1 MKNSISRRDV
11 LQGAGAVLA
20 GAAFSTRV
28 MAAAPPPEP
37 VTPALIEAA
46 KKEGQVIYYT
56 STDLPVAEKLAKA
69 FEAKYPGIAVRVE
82 RTGAERVFQRI
93 GQEYSSNIHAVDV
106 VNSSD
111 AAHFIVW
118 KRDGIL
124 APYVPEDVAK
134 FYPAEHK
141 DPDGQFASFRVWLS
155 IIAYNTNLVKA
166 EDAPKSFADLLDP
179 KWKGKIVKAH
189 PGYSGTIMT
198 ATYQM
203 QRDLGWSFFE
213 QLAKQNIMQVQSSA
227 DPPKKLDLG
236 ERAVMADGNEYNI
249 FQMKEAGRPVEPVY
263 ATEGSPL
270 IIGPNGVFKDAPNPN
285 AAKLFQSF
293 SLSREAQQLI
303 IDVGG
308 LRSVHSQTAG
318 EGGPQAAQG
327 HQDHEGRRRGGRE
340 RGRGDQGALHQDL
353 PRLIRHDLRTAQDF
367 RRRNACRK
375 DRRAEAGRACR
386 PRPTR
391 KCEDLLIDVVGLC
404 VTARNEDYVRSAL
417 AGCDDDG
424 PARRSGTARTLT
436 AAGAAFVNGT
446 AAHGEDFDD
455 TFEGGPVHAGAVI
468 VPAVLAACERHN
480 PDGRMALIGIAVG
493 TEVLCRLSLVVPKA
507 VHKAGFH
514 PTAVFG
520 AMGAAAGVGA
530 ALGLNARQIVDALGI
545 AGSMAGGIIE
555 YLAEGA
561 WTKRLHAGW
570 AAQSGI
576 RAALLAR
583 GGFVGPRTVFEGVH
597 GLFHGFAHTT
607 EGDYDALTGDF
618 GTRWVTDTL
627 AFKPYP
633 CGTMAQPYIDC
644 ARRLAARG
652 IKPEDIAEIV
662 CEVAEGT
669 VHRLW
674 EPLADKQRPRN
685 GYAAKFA
692 VPYLLATGF
701 VHGGVGLGAFTESAI
716 RDPRVLALAAK
727 VKFVIDPDNPYPNN
741 YTGHIRAR

>member
-1 MKNSISRRDV
+1 MSSELPTTSV
-11 LQGAGAVLA
+11 AETL
-20 GAAFSTRV
+20 
-28 MAAAPPPEP
+28 
-37 VTPALIEAA
+37 AA
-46 KKEGQVIYYT
+46 KIVALQSGG
-56 STDLPVAEKLAKA
+56 LPVAA
-69 FEAKYPGIAVRVE
+69 
-82 RTGAERVFQRI
+82 
-93 GQEYSSNIHAVDV
+93 
-106 VNSSD
+106 
-111 AAHFIVW
+111 
-118 KRDGIL
+118 
-124 APYVPEDVAK
+124 
-134 FYPAEHK
+134 
-141 DPDGQFASFRVWLS
+141 
-155 IIAYNTNLVKA
+155 
-166 EDAPKSFADLLDP
+166 
-179 KWKGKIVKAH
+179 
-189 PGYSGTIMT
+189 
-198 ATYQM
+198 
-203 QRDLGWSFFE
+203 
-213 QLAKQNIMQVQSSA
+213 
-227 DPPKKLDLG
+227 
-236 ERAVMADGNEYNI
+236 
-249 FQMKEAGRPVEPVY
+249 
-263 ATEGSPL
+263 
-270 IIGPNGVFKDAPNPN
+270 
-285 AAKLFQSF
+285 
-293 SLSREAQQLI
+293 
-303 IDVGG
+303 
-308 LRSVHSQTAG
+308 
-318 EGGPQAAQG
+318 
-327 HQDHEGRRRGGRE
+327 
-340 RGRGDQGALHQDL
+340 
-353 PRLIRHDLRTAQDF
+353 
-367 RRRNACRK
+367 
-375 DRRAEAGRACR
+375 
-386 PRPTR
+386 TR

-404 VTARNEDYVRSAL
+404 VTARNEDYIKGAL

-424 PARRSGTARTLT
+424 PCTVIGHRRTLT

-493 TEVLCRLSLVVPKA
+493 AEVLCRLSLVVPKA

-514 PTAVFG
+514 PTAIFG

-652 IKPEDIAEIV
+652 IRPEDVSAIV

-692 VPYLLATGF
+692 TPYLLATGF
-701 VHGGVGLGAFTESAI
+701 VHGGVGLGAFTEDAI

-727 VKFVIDPDNPYPNN
+727 VKFVIDPDNPYPRN
-741 YTGHIRAR
+741 YTGHIRATLGDGRVIEERQPYLRGGAQEPLTRQDVTDKFALNAQHGGWSKSQGDAALKLLADLYHARIDLGALRG